1 MSSDRNV
8 EGVRAKLLARSE
20 VGIRKYGT
28 TTERTDL
35 NLRDW
40 LTHLQEELMD
50 AAVYIEAAL
59 QREDDCPHS
68 ALDACDCW
76 EDGRRVR

>member
-1 MSSDRNV
+1 MDPNV
-8 EGVRAKLLARSE
+8 ERVRAKLLARSE

-35 NLRDW
+35 SLADW

-59 QREDDCPHS
+59 QPIAYE
-68 ALDACDCW
+68 LTDA
-76 EDGRRVR
+76 GRKAAGK